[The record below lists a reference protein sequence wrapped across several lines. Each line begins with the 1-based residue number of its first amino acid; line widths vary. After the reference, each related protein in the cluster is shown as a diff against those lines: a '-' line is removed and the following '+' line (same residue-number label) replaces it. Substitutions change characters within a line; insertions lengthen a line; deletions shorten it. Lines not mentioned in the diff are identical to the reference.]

1 MMDELWRMGAADLA
15 TAIAG
20 KELTSSDVVDAH
32 LARIEA
38 VNPALNAVTVVLADE
53 ARAAAAEADR
63 ALQRGDAV
71 GPLHGV
77 PMSVKE
83 SIDVAG
89 SATTQGIVALA
100 NTVPEVDA
108 PHISQLRAAGA
119 IPIARTN
126 MPDFGLRVHT
136 DNALHGATKNP
147 WDPGRTP
154 GGSSGGEAVALAAGM
169 TPLGMGG
176 DYAGSLRW
184 PSQCCGTVALRPT
197 LGRVS
202 RASAPPTPEP
212 PSTFQLFAVVGPMAR
227 HVRDLRLALGSMS
240 GPDARDPWWT
250 PAPLRNGQA
259 VPVRVAVTADPAGE
273 GVHPDVA
280 AGVRRASAALADAG
294 YTVEEVEPPQVAEA
308 RDLFQQLVITEVNAA
323 YLPLLEQ
330 LASPDALRFVQLGVE
345 AVPPLDLREYI
356 AGFGTRFAIARAWAQ
371 FQEDWPLVL
380 GPVCASQPFVLG
392 YDLAGVSEAH
402 AVLNALRLTTLAN
415 LLGLPSVALPV
426 GEAGGL
432 PQGVQI
438 IGPRYREDLCLDAAE
453 AIEERLGVITPI
465 DPRTG

>member
-1 MMDELWRMGAADLA
+1 MTDEVWRMGAADLA
-15 TAIAG
+15 AAIAG
-20 KELTSSDVVDAH
+20 RELTSSDVVDAH

-53 ARAAAAEADR
+53 ARAAAAEADK
-63 ALQRGDAV
+63 ALQRRDAV

-77 PMSVKE
+77 PMTVKE
-83 SIDVAG
+83 SIDLAG

-100 NTVPEVDA
+100 DAVPDVDA
-108 PHISQLRAAGA
+108 PHIAQLRAAGA

-126 MPDFGLRVHT
+126 MPDLGLRVHT

-147 WDPGRTP
+147 WDAGRTP

-184 PSQCCGTVALRPT
+184 PSQCCGIASLRPT
-197 LGRVS
+197 MGRVP
-202 RASAPPTPEP
+202 RAAAPPSPEP
-212 PSTFQLFAVVGPMAR
+212 ASTFQLFAVFGPMAR

-240 GPDARDPWWT
+240 GPDARDPSWT
-250 PAPLRNGQA
+250 PAPLHHAPAG
-259 VPVRVAVTADPAGE
+259 PVRVAVTADPAGE
-273 GVHPDVA
+273 GVHSDIA
-280 AGVRRASAALADAG
+280 AGVRRAAEALADAG
-294 YTVEEVEPPQVAEA
+294 YTVEEVEPPQAAEA
-308 RDLFQQLVITEVNAA
+308 RELFQQLVITEVHTQ

-330 LASPDALRFVQLGVE
+330 LASPDALRFVKLGVE
-345 AVPPLDLREYI
+345 AVPPLNLQDYI
-356 AGFGTRFAIARAWAQ
+356 AGFATRFAIARAWAQ

-380 GPVCASQPFVLG
+380 GPVSTMQPYALG
-392 YDLAGVSEAH
+392 YDLAGADEAH
-402 AVLNALRLTTLAN
+402 AVLDALRLATLAN

-426 GEAGGL
+426 GEANGL

-453 AIEERLGVITPI
+453 AVEERLGVITPI
-465 DPRTG
+465 DPR